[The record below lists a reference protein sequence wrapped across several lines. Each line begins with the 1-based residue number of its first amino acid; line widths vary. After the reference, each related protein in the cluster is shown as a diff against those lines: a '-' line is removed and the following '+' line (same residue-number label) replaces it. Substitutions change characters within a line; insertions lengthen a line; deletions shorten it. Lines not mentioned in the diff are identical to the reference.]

1 MEERLDDAIN
11 VLRNH
16 CEPQISLPI
25 SNIEDAQF
33 VGSAGA
39 IGTPALQDS
48 CAEGAVS
55 VKMERLPV
63 PITNSS
69 KIKIYLQ
76 ALSYWTQ

>member
-16 CEPQISLPI
+16 CEPQISIPM
-25 SNIEDAQF
+25 SNIDDAQY
-33 VGSAGA
+33 VGNASG

-48 CAEGAVS
+48 CAEGPVT

-63 PITNSS
+63 PQTNSS
-69 KIKIYLQ
+69 ESSNNI
-76 ALSYWTQ
+76 

>member
-16 CEPQISLPI
+16 CEPQISLPM
-25 SNIEDAQF
+25 SNIDDPQF
-33 VGSAGA
+33 VGNAGA

-48 CAEGAVS
+48 CAEGPVT

-63 PITNSS
+63 PLTNSS
-69 KIKIYLQ
+69 K
-76 ALSYWTQ
+76 